1 MIKNQKHT
9 TMKKLILA
17 SAFALM
23 ATPALFAQ
31 SDNSFSMQIELKNGT
46 KITLGPNDLKNISF
60 VDGAIKIE
68 GNTIEDLRMAIEKAE
83 ANTKNMVAEQ
93 RYDLNDLK
101 KEAAELQAMIKYLE
115 DKVDKLENAGGG
127 SGNTEDITALQAAIA
142 TLQSELA
149 KLQSSEMATKTDVAA
164 MNEKVSNV
172 QAMVKVTEA
181 AIMDLQ
187 EAVKGLSSGSSGS
200 GSVGNEERIK
210 LLEEAVNKLKAD
222 MNNLSSIEQIK
233 KLQAQI
239 DDLMAMVNVVATN
252 STGNQAQTNE
262 LKVRLTAVEAA
273 LDNLSSY
280 ITTNQSNISELR
292 KESLATND
300 KIAENKVELLE
311 RISDLEQELS
321 QIVTKTNSKISELSN
336 LMDDDKAYIKKV
348 IEDLDAIKVELQ
360 ARIMTLAEA
369 LAKTNNNLDSV
380 SVTILQRTMAE
391 IGKLEAAIVKESDGR
406 QEQAAYLEKNIENKI
421 ETLKDIIQSKET
433 SLQGLIDKETNDRM
447 ISINEVNKKIL
458 EKYNE
463 LKEELYWITK
473 FLNSEA
479 FPAANTF
486 DNWLKEIQQR

>member
-93 RYDLNDLK
+93 RYDLDDLK
-101 KEAAELQAMIKYLE
+101 KKAADLQVMIDYLS
-115 DKVDKLENAGGG
+115 DKVAKLENAGGG

-142 TLQSELA
+142 MLQSELA
-149 KLQSSEMATKTDVAA
+149 KVQSSEMATKTDVAA
-164 MNEKVSNV
+164 TNEKINNV
-172 QAMVKVTEA
+172 QAMVKATEA

-187 EAVKGLSSGSSGS
+187 DAVKGLSSGSSGS

-210 LLEEAVNKLKAD
+210 LLEEAVNNLKAD

-252 STGNQAQTNE
+252 STGNQALADE
-262 LKVRLTAVEAA
+262 LKARMTAVEAA
-273 LDNLSSY
+273 MANLNNNV
-280 ITTNQSNISELR
+280 TANQDAINQIKMESVDAKNRIAELQKQLNEVRESGAGDTRALEKEINSLKAKTDDMVAQLAALKADLQGQNAQTANDLKELQAKLKDEAELR
-292 KESLATND
+292 IKGDAMNEQMIKELTKELTKVFED
-300 KIAENKVELLE
+300 K
-311 RISDLEQELS
+311 
-321 QIVTKTNSKISELSN
+321 
-336 LMDDDKAYIKKV
+336 
-348 IEDLDAIKVELQ
+348 LDAIDEKHE
-360 ARIMTLAEA
+360 AEE
-369 LAKTNNNLDSV
+369 K
-380 SVTILQRTMAE
+380 
-391 IGKLEAAIVKESDGR
+391 KLEDK
-406 QEQAAYLEKNIENKI
+406 QEEVG
-421 ETLKDIIQSKET
+421 ETLKMFMRFVQV
-433 SLQGLIDKETNDRM
+433 NM
-447 ISINEVNKKIL
+447 PFNESF
-458 EKYNE
+458 E
-463 LKEELYWITK
+463 
-473 FLNSEA
+473 
-479 FPAANTF
+479 
-486 DNWLKEIQQR
+486 DWLKKQGQQ

>member
-1 MIKNQKHT
+1 
-9 TMKKLILA
+9 MKKLILA

-93 RYDLNDLK
+93 RYDLDDLK
-101 KEAAELQAMIKYLE
+101 KKAADLQAMIDYLS
-115 DKVDKLENAGGG
+115 DKVAKLENAGGG

-142 TLQSELA
+142 MLQSELA
-149 KLQSSEMATKTDVAA
+149 KVQSSEMATKTDVAA
-164 MNEKVSNV
+164 TNEKINNV

-210 LLEEAVNKLKAD
+210 LLEEAVNNLKAD
-222 MNNLSSIEQIK
+222 MKNLSNIEQVK
-233 KLQAQI
+233 QLQAQI

-252 STGNQAQTNE
+252 STGNQALADE
-262 LKVRLTAVEAA
+262 LKVKMTALEAA

-311 RISDLEQELS
+311 RINS
-321 QIVTKTNSKISELSN
+321 ITKT
-336 LMDDDKAYIKKV
+336 

-369 LAKTNNNLDSV
+369 LAKTNNNLDNV
-380 SVTILQRTMAE
+380 SVTILQRTQAE
-391 IGKLEAAIVKESDGR
+391 IDQLAAAINAVNKESR
-406 QEQAAYLEKNIENKI
+406 AQAAYLENNIVKVNEYAQSWVA
-421 ETLKDIIQSKET
+421 TLKNSIEKE
-433 SLQGLIDKETNDRM
+433 QADRGA
-447 ISINEVNKKIL
+447 SINTLEEKIKNLPEL
-458 EKYNE
+458 E
-463 LKEELYWITK
+463 TK
-473 FLNSEA
+473 IYQIILFLNSDA
-479 FPAANTF
+479 FPGANTF
-486 DNWLKEIQQR
+486 DNWLKR

>member
-1 MIKNQKHT
+1 
-9 TMKKLILA
+9 MKKLILA

-101 KEAAELQAMIKYLE
+101 KEAAELQAMIDYLS
-115 DKVDKLENAGGG
+115 DKVAKLENAGGG

-142 TLQSELA
+142 MLQSELA
-149 KLQSSEMATKTDVAA
+149 KVQSSEMATKTDVAA
-164 MNEKVSNV
+164 TNEKINNI

-210 LLEEAVNKLKAD
+210 LLEEAVNNLKAD

-239 DDLMAMVNVVATN
+239 DDLMAMVNAVATN
-252 STGNQAQTNE
+252 SSADKAMIKE
-262 LKVRLTAVEAA
+262 LESKMTAVEAA
-273 LDNLSSY
+273 M
-280 ITTNQSNISELR
+280 
-292 KESLATND
+292 
-300 KIAENKVELLE
+300 V
-311 RISDLEQELS
+311 
-321 QIVTKTNSKISELSN
+321 N
-336 LMDDDKAYIKKV
+336 LMTSSMNSQEQIDKLTV
-348 IEDLDAIKVELQ
+348 ESNNVQDDLDATKEEFRANIQ
-360 ARIMTLAEA
+360 TLSAA
-369 LAKTNNNLDSV
+369 LAKTSTFAENEVANIRRNLDDMIEKVASINTAV
-380 SVTILQRTMAE
+380 DYAE
-391 IGKLEAAIVKESDGR
+391 KDRAAIYAAIKAVNNDS
-406 QEQAAYLEKNIENKI
+406 QALAANFGNLENKI
-421 ETLKDIIQSKET
+421 ETLDGYTKSWVPSIQER
-433 SLQGLIDKETNDRM
+433 IDKEIADRGA
-447 ISINEVNKKIL
+447 SINTLEEKIKNLPDL
-458 EKYNE
+458 E
-463 LKEELYWITK
+463 TK
-473 FLNSEA
+473 IYQIILFLNANIFHSNYGENA
-479 FPAANTF
+479 FNK
-486 DNWLKEIQQR
+486 WLERQ

>member
-1 MIKNQKHT
+1 
-9 TMKKLILA
+9 MKKFILA

-93 RYDLNDLK
+93 RYDLDDLK
-101 KEAAELQAMIKYLE
+101 KEAAELQAMIDYLS
-115 DKVDKLENAGGG
+115 DKVAKLENAGGG

-164 MNEKVSNV
+164 TNEKINNI

-210 LLEEAVNKLKAD
+210 LLEEAVNNLKAD

-239 DDLMAMVNVVATN
+239 DDLMAMVNAVATN
-252 STGNQAQTNE
+252 SSADKAMIKE
-262 LKVRLTAVEAA
+262 LESKMTAVEAA
-273 LDNLSSY
+273 M
-280 ITTNQSNISELR
+280 
-292 KESLATND
+292 
-300 KIAENKVELLE
+300 V
-311 RISDLEQELS
+311 
-321 QIVTKTNSKISELSN
+321 N
-336 LMDDDKAYIKKV
+336 LMTSSMNSQEQIDKLTV
-348 IEDLDAIKVELQ
+348 ESNNVQDDLDATKKEFRENIQ
-360 ARIMTLAEA
+360 TLSAA
-369 LAKTNNNLDSV
+369 LAKTSNFAENEVANIRRNLDEMIEKV
-380 SVTILQRTMAE
+380 
-391 IGKLEAAIVKESDGR
+391 AAIDALAKEVNVR
-406 QEQAAYLEKNIENKI
+406 
-421 ETLKDIIQSKET
+421 SKE
-433 SLQGLIDKETNDRM
+433 LETNQDIMQSNITTLEGIINKEISDRIAETSELGKAVAANKDLTDNQLVKLQTRIDM
-447 ISINEVNKKIL
+447 IIE
-458 EKYNE
+458 
-463 LKEELYWITK
+463 
-473 FLNSEA
+473 FLNANIFHSNYGENA
-479 FPAANTF
+479 FDKWA
-486 DNWLKEIQQR
+486 ERQ

>member
-1 MIKNQKHT
+1 
-9 TMKKLILA
+9 MKKLILA

-101 KEAAELQAMIKYLE
+101 KEAAELQAMINYLS
-115 DKVDKLENAGGG
+115 DKVAKLENAGGG

-142 TLQSELA
+142 MLQSELA
-149 KLQSSEMATKTDVAA
+149 KLQSSEMTTKTDVAA
-164 MNEKVSNV
+164 TNEKINNV

-210 LLEEAVNKLKAD
+210 LLEEAVNNLKAD

-239 DDLMAMVNVVATN
+239 EDLMAMVNAVATN
-252 STGNQAQTNE
+252 SSADKAMIKE
-262 LKVRLTAVEAA
+262 LESKMTAVEALA
-273 LDNLSSY
+273 KEVNVRSKDLRINQDMMQSD
-280 ITTNQSNISELR
+280 ITTLDGIIN
-292 KESLATND
+292 KE
-300 KIAENKVELLE
+300 
-311 RISDLEQELS
+311 ISD
-321 QIVTKTNSKISELSN
+321 
-336 LMDDDKAYIKKV
+336 
-348 IEDLDAIKVELQ
+348 
-360 ARIMTLAEA
+360 RI
-369 LAKTNNNLDSV
+369 AKTSV
-380 SVTILQRTMAE
+380 
-391 IGKLEAAIVKESDGR
+391 
-406 QEQAAYLEKNIENKI
+406 LEKAVAANQDSTDNQLVKLQTRI
-421 ETLKDIIQSKET
+421 DMIIA
-433 SLQGLIDKETNDRM
+433 
-447 ISINEVNKKIL
+447 
-458 EKYNE
+458 
-463 LKEELYWITK
+463 
-473 FLNSEA
+473 FLNANIFHSNYGENA
-479 FPAANTF
+479 FDKWA
-486 DNWLKEIQQR
+486 ERQ

>member
-1 MIKNQKHT
+1 
-9 TMKKLILA
+9 MKKLILA

-101 KEAAELQAMIKYLE
+101 KEAAELQAMINYLS
-115 DKVDKLENAGGG
+115 DKVAKLENAGGG

-142 TLQSELA
+142 MLQSELT

-164 MNEKVSNV
+164 TNEKINNV
-172 QAMVKVTEA
+172 QAMVKATEA

-187 EAVKGLSSGSSGS
+187 KAVKDLSSGSSGS

-210 LLEEAVNKLKAD
+210 LLEEAVNNLKAD

-262 LKVRLTAVEAA
+262 LKVRLTTLENLVE
-273 LDNLSSY
+273 NMSSY

-292 KESLATND
+292 TESLALNNKVSANKAELMELYNDLGQSFSEAINLTNKELRELDERVCDNRVEYTEAIVKTND
-300 KIAENKVELLE
+300 QVAKVVNSLQQETQAEIDKLAAMLSAAIDALAKEVNVRSKDLETNQDIMQSNITTLDGIINKEISE
-311 RISDLEQELS
+311 RIAKTSDLERA
-321 QIVTKTNSKISELSN
+321 VAAN
-336 LMDDDKAYIKKV
+336 KALTDNKL
-348 IEDLDAIKVELQ
+348 EELQ
-360 ARIMTLAEA
+360 YKI
-369 LAKTNNNLDSV
+369 
-380 SVTILQRTMAE
+380 
-391 IGKLEAAIVKESDGR
+391 
-406 QEQAAYLEKNIENKI
+406 NKI
-421 ETLKDIIQSKET
+421 IE
-433 SLQGLIDKETNDRM
+433 
-447 ISINEVNKKIL
+447 
-458 EKYNE
+458 
-463 LKEELYWITK
+463 
-473 FLNSEA
+473 FLNANIFHSNYGENA
-479 FPAANTF
+479 FNKWAG
-486 DNWLKEIQQR
+486 ISQ

>member
-1 MIKNQKHT
+1 
-9 TMKKLILA
+9 MKKLILA

-101 KEAAELQAMIKYLE
+101 KEAAELQAMIDYLS
-115 DKVDKLENAGGG
+115 DKVAKLENAGGG

-142 TLQSELA
+142 MLQSELA
-149 KLQSSEMATKTDVAA
+149 KVQSSEMATKTDVAA
-164 MNEKVSNV
+164 TNEKINNI

-210 LLEEAVNKLKAD
+210 LLEEAVNNLKAD

-239 DDLMAMVNVVATN
+239 DDLMAMVNAVATN
-252 STGNQAQTNE
+252 SSADKAMIKE
-262 LKVRLTAVEAA
+262 LESKMTAVEAA
-273 LDNLSSY
+273 M
-280 ITTNQSNISELR
+280 
-292 KESLATND
+292 
-300 KIAENKVELLE
+300 V
-311 RISDLEQELS
+311 
-321 QIVTKTNSKISELSN
+321 N
-336 LMDDDKAYIKKV
+336 LMTSSMNSQEQIDKLTVESNNVQDDLNATKNEFRENI
-348 IEDLDAIKVELQ
+348 Q
-360 ARIMTLAEA
+360 TLSAA

-391 IGKLEAAIVKESDGR
+391 IDKLAAAIVKESDGR
-406 QEQAAYLEKNIENKI
+406 QEQAYNLENKIENKI
-421 ETLKDIIQSKET
+421 ETLKDVMQSKET
-433 SLQGLIDKETNDRM
+433 TLKGLIDKETNDRM
-447 ISINEVNKKIL
+447 TSINELNKTIL
-458 EKYNE
+458 DKYNE
-463 LKEELYWITK
+463 LRGDIDWIIR
-473 FLNSEA
+473 FLNSNVLSDY
-479 FPAANTF
+479 NTF
-486 DNWLKEIQQR
+486 DNWLKEIQQ

>member
-1 MIKNQKHT
+1 
-9 TMKKLILA
+9 MKKLILA

-93 RYDLNDLK
+93 RYDLDDLK
-101 KEAAELQAMIKYLE
+101 KKAADLQAMIDYLS
-115 DKVDKLENAGGG
+115 DKVAKLENAGGG

-142 TLQSELA
+142 MLQSELA
-149 KLQSSEMATKTDVAA
+149 KVQSSEMATKTDVAA
-164 MNEKVSNV
+164 TNEKINNV

-210 LLEEAVNKLKAD
+210 LLEEAVNNLKAD
-222 MNNLSSIEQIK
+222 MKNLSNIEQVK
-233 KLQAQI
+233 QLQAQI

-262 LKVRLTAVEAA
+262 LKVSLTALEAA

-280 ITTNQSNISELR
+280 NTTNQSNISELR

-348 IEDLDAIKVELQ
+348 IGDLDATKAELQ
-360 ARIMTLAEA
+360 ASIKTLAEA
-369 LAKTNNNLDSV
+369 IATTNSEMER
-380 SVTILQRTMAE
+380 ST
-391 IGKLEAAIVKESDGR
+391 GAIR
-406 QEQAAYLEKNIENKI
+406 QETEAKLAERTAMLSAKI
-421 ETLKDIIQSKET
+421 ETLDGVMQSKITTLEGIINKEISERIAKT
-433 SLQGLIDKETNDRM
+433 SALEIAVAANKDLTDNQLVKLQTQIDM
-447 ISINEVNKKIL
+447 IIA
-458 EKYNE
+458 
-463 LKEELYWITK
+463 
-473 FLNSEA
+473 FLNANIFHSNYGENA
-479 FPAANTF
+479 FDKWA
-486 DNWLKEIQQR
+486 ERQ